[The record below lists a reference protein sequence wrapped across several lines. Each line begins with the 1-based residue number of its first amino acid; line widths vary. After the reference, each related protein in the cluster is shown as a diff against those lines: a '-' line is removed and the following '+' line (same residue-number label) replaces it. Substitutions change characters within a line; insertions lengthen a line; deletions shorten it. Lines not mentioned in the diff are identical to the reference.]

1 MKLITQFHL
10 VLGLG
15 MSGAIPLLPI
25 YAFMAHNARA
35 LSSLLLTFWTLTA
48 VCNFEWNTVLW
59 KVTLLPICR
68 TVCRL
73 CTQFLICHV
82 LLRIQ
87 RQWEKPK
94 ASVTSSAMYCLQLK
108 IRVLTLT
115 SCTESPT
122 SGLTQYRQN
131 TDPVNTVSTTVYRSL
146 RLQFEWGS
154 V

>member
-1 MKLITQFHL
+1 M
-10 VLGLG
+10 LGLG

-25 YAFMAHNARA
+25 YAFMAHTARA

-48 VCNFEWNTVLW
+48 VCNSEWNTVFW

-68 TVCRL
+68 TMYRL
-73 CTQFLICHV
+73 CTHFLIRHV

-94 ASVTSSAMYCLQLK
+94 TSVTSSAMYCPQLK

-131 TDPVNTVSTTVYRSL
+131 TDPVNIVSATVYCSL
-146 RLQFEWGS
+146 
-154 V
+154 